1 MFSRTWRLLTVSKAA
16 VESYMD
22 YLQNADRELPALS
35 EILPR
40 HQLNSKDLL
49 EFHSLLCEVM
59 QDNGFKFMGIKV
71 VPPTAGALQSLRST
85 DAVCMPIF
93 SNAFQNSTL
102 SIKQHRVQYV
112 EPLFVLRLG
121 CDAPSQ
127 VSVHAAPAV
136 CDIFSP
142 GIEVTGSRFPFY
154 PPHSTG
160 FAADLGGCIALSLG
174 GETRLDQ
181 TSLDTLGG
189 HHFVLTRKNEP
200 LQVGSAKNCLGSPS
214 AAVAL
219 AVSYAVSIGKPLR
232 TGHYVF
238 CSGVGSRSPALPG
251 DYQVNYG
258 VYGSVF
264 FSLT

>member
-1 MFSRTWRLLTVSKAA
+1 MFCRTWRWLAVSKAA

-40 HQLNSKDLL
+40 HQVNSKDLV

-59 QDNGFKFMGIKV
+59 RDNGFKFMGIKV
-71 VPPTAGALQSLRST
+71 VPPTAGALQALRAT

-102 SIKQHRVQYV
+102 STKQHRLQYV

-127 VSVHAAPAV
+127 LTVHSAPAI
-136 CDIFSP
+136 CDVFRP
-142 GIEVTGSRFPFY
+142 GIEITGSRFPFY
-154 PPHSTG
+154 PPNSTG
-160 FAADLGGCIALSLG
+160 FAADLGGCIALVLG
-174 GETRLDQ
+174 EETELNK
-181 TSLDTLGG
+181 TSLDTLGS
-189 HHFVLTRKNEP
+189 HNFVLTRKSEP
-200 LQVGSAKNCLGSPS
+200 LQVGSGKNCLGSPG

-219 AVSYAVSIGKPLR
+219 AVSYAASIGKPLH

-238 CSGVGSRSPALPG
+238 CSGVGSRSPTLPG